1 MSIEEQLETCSM
13 YARGHDVA
21 RRASRM
27 VANAMWR
34 MFGARPVSGTKG
46 QVTFPDRSIV
56 CIEVICSRRPSMT
69 MSLRG
74 RPTLYRGLSLERM
87 FVAPRRGCT
96 RLRITSQA
104 DMTMPLIA
112 FLRAAL
118 IVSGQDDW
126 RSPYGAIQ
134 RLSARKAERP

>member
-1 MSIEEQLETCSM
+1 MSIEEDLELCSM

-21 RRASRM
+21 RRASSM

-34 MFGARPVSGTKG
+34 MFGARPVPGTKG

-56 CIEVICSRRPSMT
+56 CIEVICSGRPSMT

-74 RPTLYRGLSLERM
+74 RPTLYRGLSLERL
-87 FVAPRRGCT
+87 FVPPRPGCT
-96 RLRITSQA
+96 RLRITNQA
-104 DMTMPLIA
+104 DKTMPLIA

-126 RSPYGAIQ
+126 RSRYGATQ
-134 RLSARKAERP
+134 RSNARKAGRP